1 VPTNKKN
8 IIVHQTAAGRAF
20 EKRLEPLVE
29 DTNRISIT
37 QVAPAD
43 VATARRILLAMIANL
58 AENELSQ
65 AAQAQVHASGHQF
78 ACGQQGDAVVRL
90 AAQAAE
96 NAENFVENH
105 ACPSVWAWRSM
116 QGDAGL

>member
-8 IIVHQTAAGRAF
+8 IFVHQTAAGRAF

-65 AAQAQVHASGHQF
+65 AAQAQVHAS
-78 ACGQQGDAVVRL
+78 VV
-90 AAQAAE
+90 Q
-96 NAENFVENH
+96 H
-105 ACPSVWAWRSM
+105 K
-116 QGDAGL
+116 